1 MASTAAASAPSARVP
16 LPQVFAFGTMGVP
29 VAVLLLLYGVY
40 LPRHYVSL
48 GIGPYKP
55 GATQAFLLVGFAIT
69 VVRVIDV
76 FFDPLLALIMDR
88 TKTPIGRYRPWLVL
102 GVPIVM
108 LGVYKV
114 LLPSGH
120 VTQLYLILWLVVS
133 YAGLSMVTLGVAAWS
148 AVLAR
153 SYDDRARVYAWTT
166 GMAVAGT
173 MVILALPKLTGGHI
187 SAGLKASMPIIG
199 LGLVIAF
206 PIALLICAAFTPE
219 KIPAGAV
226 RRPAFRLGD
235 YRRAIA
241 RPSMWRLMLADLL
254 LTLGPGTTGPLYVY
268 YFHDAKG
275 FTIQDVSF
283 LLIFYAGAGIAG
295 ALFWARVVSERFGKH
310 RTVQI
315 ACVVYSITQSIL
327 MAVPRVWPGYK
338 WTDDIATII
347 AMMAVG
353 FSASAFLPLVRAMM
367 GDVVD
372 EVRLDQG
379 QDLTSLLYSMVTT
392 TTKIGQSITVLIVF
406 PVLAFVG
413 YNGAEGAVNTPH
425 AIFGLEMCYLFA
437 PVILVWFGGAMFF
450 GYKLDAKRHAEI
462 REALVQVDLAA
473 GEESLIGPVSE
484 APAPAE

>member
-1 MASTAAASAPSARVP
+1 MSSTPAASAPSARVP

-55 GATQAFLLVGFAIT
+55 GATQAFVLVGVAIT
-69 VVRVIDV
+69 LVRVIDV

-133 YAGLSMVTLGVAAWS
+133 YAGLSMVTLGLAAWS

-199 LGLVIAF
+199 LGLVLAF
-206 PIALLICAAFTPE
+206 PVALFICAAFTPE
-219 KIPAGAV
+219 KIPAGAA
-226 RRPAFRLGD
+226 RRPSFRLGD

-437 PVILVWFGGAMFF
+437 PVVLVWFGGAMFF

-462 REALVQVDLAA
+462 REALVQIDLAA
-473 GEESLIGPVSE
+473 GEESLTGALGE

>member
-1 MASTAAASAPSARVP
+1 VP
-16 LPQVFAFGTMGVP
+16 LSQVFAFGSIGMP
-29 VAVLLLLYGVY
+29 VAALLLIYGVY

-55 GATQAFLLVGFAIT
+55 GAAQAFLLVGFAIT

-76 FFDPLLALIMDR
+76 FFDPLVALIMDR

-133 YAGLSMVTLGVAAWS
+133 YAGLSMVTLGLAAWS

-153 SYDDRARVYAWTT
+153 TYDDRARLYAWTT
-166 GMAVAGT
+166 GMAVIGT
-173 MVILALPKLTGGHI
+173 TVILALPKLTGGHI

-206 PIALLICAAFTPE
+206 PVGLFICAMFTPE
-219 KIPAGAV
+219 KIPQAATQ
-226 RRPAFRLGD
+226 RPTFSVGD
-235 YRRAIA
+235 YRRAIG

-327 MAVPRVWPGYK
+327 MAIPRVWPGYK
-338 WTDDIATII
+338 WTDDIPTILG
-347 AMMAVG
+347 MMAVG
-353 FSASAFLPLVRAMM
+353 FTAAAFLPLVRAMM
-367 GDVVD
+367 ADVVD
-372 EVRLDQG
+372 EVRLERG

-392 TTKIGQSITVLIVF
+392 TTKIGQSITVAIVF

-462 REALVQVDLAA
+462 REALAALDLAA
-473 GEESLIGPVSE
+473 GEESLTGALDG

>member
-1 MASTAAASAPSARVP
+1 
-16 LPQVFAFGTMGVP
+16 MGVP

-226 RRPAFRLGD
+226 RRPAFRLAD